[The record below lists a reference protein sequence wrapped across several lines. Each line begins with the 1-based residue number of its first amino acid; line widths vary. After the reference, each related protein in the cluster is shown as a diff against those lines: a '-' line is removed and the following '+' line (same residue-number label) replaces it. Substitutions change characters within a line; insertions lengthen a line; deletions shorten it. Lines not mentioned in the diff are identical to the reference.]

1 MFSYWQWRT
10 WFIIPHVSHLV
21 LIEDVISMIKDSR
34 AWSSF
39 SIEMAEFE
47 VIKGGYQNFK
57 IMYVPRAQNKTDNV
71 LAKTAKFFMV
81 IYFLLVVLSRLNF
94 KINFSLSDRTIFWC
108 QKKSI
113 HTETWNHTVTIFSQK
128 LTWIIWL
135 SEKYKYTYMI

>member
-1 MFSYWQWRT
+1 
-10 WFIIPHVSHLV
+10 
-21 LIEDVISMIKDSR
+21 MIKDPR

-39 SIEMAEFE
+39 SNELAEFE

-94 KINFSLSDRTIFWC
+94 KINFSLSDRTIF
-108 QKKSI
+108 
-113 HTETWNHTVTIFSQK
+113 
-128 LTWIIWL
+128 
-135 SEKYKYTYMI
+135 